1 MKPARVS
8 ALRYAAI
15 VASVAILNVAAVAPT
30 TAAAPTTAQVN
41 TEPAKSFDPVDLTG
55 KRILLVPY
63 HLDNFNAGEQSWRQR
78 FFESEGATVT
88 ILNPN
93 QDASKQL
100 TILETA
106 IANDTADLIIWQ
118 PIDSVTAPVQI
129 KKIQDA
135 GILQI
140 LDFANVPEGVD
151 GLNFSQMA
159 LDFSTEY
166 YDAAVRAGEYMQAH
180 PELGPVQIA
189 WMGDLPSSTNCNQ
202 REAGLINGIRSV
214 VPGAAVVYEGQ
225 ATNQAQANTKM
236 TDYLTTGAKF
246 NVFAGCG
253 GSVSLGGIAAI
264 RAAGLGDAANKVPT
278 NVYMLSL
285 DATPPELELLWN
297 PSVSL
302 MGSVFQGPKDFSY
315 GAITLGNNLL
325 TGVTRNDEPA
335 LGYGLATVFTPD
347 CETYRPYALDQYLG
361 VQGVTIPECTFTY
374 TGP

>member
-1 MKPARVS
+1 V
-8 ALRYAAI
+8 
-15 VASVAILNVAAVAPT
+15 VASIALISV
-30 TAAAPTTAQVN
+30 AAAPTLAAGPITTAQD
-41 TEPAKSFDPVDLTG
+41 TGTPAKSFDPVDLTG

-63 HLDNFNAGEQSWRQR
+63 HLDNFNSGEQSWRQR

-88 ILNPN
+88 IQNPN
-93 QDASKQL
+93 TDASKQL

-106 IANDTADLIIWQ
+106 IADETADLIIWQ

-140 LDFANVPEGVD
+140 LDFANVPEGVN
-151 GLNFSQMA
+151 GLNFAEMVV
-159 LDFSTEY
+159 DFSTEY
-166 YDAAVRAGEYMQAH
+166 YDAAVRAGMYMQAH

-189 WMGDLPSSTNCNQ
+189 WIGDLPTSTNCNQ
-202 REAGLINGIRSV
+202 RETGLINGIKSV
-214 VPGAAVVYEGQ
+214 VPDAQVVWEGQ
-225 ATNQAQANTKM
+225 ANNQAQANTKM
-236 TDYLTTGAKF
+236 TDFITTGTKF

-253 GSVSLGGIAAI
+253 GSASLGGIAAI
-264 RAAGLGDAANKVPT
+264 RAAGLGDAVNKVPK
-278 NVYMLSL
+278 NVYMLSM

-297 PSVSL
+297 PDVSL

-325 TGVTRNDEPA
+325 TGVTPNDAPA
-335 LGYGLATVFTPD
+335 LGYGVATVFSPD
-347 CETYRPYALDQYLG
+347 CAKYRAYALDQYQG
-361 VQGVTIPECTFTY
+361 VQGVSIPDCTFTY